1 MKKYICIILLL
12 VIVSMTLPAVAF
24 AETSYSNV
32 LDDLQQ
38 DKDFYV
44 ADYPKIKDDYSLQVI
59 QIAESIAGELLVYV
73 YQPCGKL
80 QATCIHL
87 AQEKEPATE
96 DTHEYKLTL
105 LSSEETL
112 FKYKV
117 EGIKLKNSTVRYYD
131 ITSIFR
137 PWDAK
142 LDVGTDNDNV
152 TNEVAFEVAQ
162 LWTVTDTNEGVT
174 YAMTGVETIKILNP
188 SVSHVEYSNGWGLF
202 TSSRCNSHYVA
213 FSTDKRMDD
222 LLEASVYFEQRTVTQ
237 QIFVTRGDWVER
249 EVLVS
254 KDDVVTNP
262 NGTLRLWAQDYEFS
276 RIVKAQDF
284 VVNETLTDDV
294 KNEIADAEWVLRFT
308 ETPFSVTGGS
318 FGTAPMTMW
327 TEIANVTILRLK
339 FETDGKVY
347 NMGTVMNKITNPI
360 GFELP
365 EIPWWVWAIVAIVV
379 LAIVACLVKP
389 VATVIVWVF
398 KIVFWIL
405 TAPFKLIGLLFGRD
419 KK

>member
-12 VIVSMTLPAVAF
+12 AIISMTLPAIAF

-32 LDDLQQ
+32 LDDLKQ
-38 DKDFYV
+38 DKDFDV

-59 QIAESIAGELLVYV
+59 QIAESLAGELFVYV
-73 YQPCGKL
+73 YQPSGKL

-87 AQEKEPATE
+87 AQEEEPDTD

-105 LSSEETL
+105 LNSEETL

-162 LWTVTDTNEGVT
+162 FWTVTDTNEGVT

-188 SVSHVEYSNGWGLF
+188 YTGFLRYRDGFGVLYNAW
-202 TSSRCNSHYVA
+202 CDSHYVA

-222 LLEASVYFEQRTVTQ
+222 LLEASVYFDSRDVLVVGFLPQN
-237 QIFVTRGDWVER
+237 GDWTPN
-249 EVLVS
+249 EVLLS
-254 KDDVVTNP
+254 KDDFVESDE
-262 NGTLRLWAQDYEFS
+262 GRLLLFAEDYKFS
-276 RIVKAQDF
+276 RIVKTQDF
-284 VVNETLTDDV
+284 IASEELDDKAKQGV
-294 KNEIADAEWVLRFT
+294 EGTEWVLRFV
-308 ETPFSVTGGS
+308 ETNYSTTGMGVS
-318 FGTAPMTMW
+318 MQQNY

-379 LAIVACLVKP
+379 LAIVASLVKP
-389 VATVIVWVF
+389 VATVIVWAL

>member
-12 VIVSMTLPAVAF
+12 AIISMMLPAIAF

-32 LDDLQQ
+32 LDDLKQ
-38 DKDFYV
+38 DKDFYM
-44 ADYPKIKDDYSLQVI
+44 ADYPKVKDDYSLQVI
-59 QIAESIAGELLVYV
+59 QIAESIAGELIVYV
-73 YQPCGKL
+73 YQPSGKL

-105 LSSEETL
+105 LNSAETL

-117 EGIKLKNSTVRYYD
+117 EGIKLRNSTVRYYD

-137 PWDAK
+137 AWDAK

-188 SVSHVEYSNGWGLF
+188 YTGFLRYRDGFGVLYNAW
-202 TSSRCNSHYVA
+202 CDSHYVA

-222 LLEASVYFEQRTVTQ
+222 LLEASVYFDSRKVTVA
-237 QIFVTRGDWVER
+237 IIPSYGAWSPN
-249 EVLVS
+249 EVLL
-254 KDDVVTNP
+254 KKEDVVESDK
-262 NGTLRLWAQDYEFS
+262 GTLRLFADDYKFS
-276 RIVKAQDF
+276 RIVKTQDF
-284 VVNETLTDDV
+284 VASEELDDKAKQGVNGT
-294 KNEIADAEWVLRFT
+294 EWVLRFV
-308 ETPFSVTGGS
+308 ETS
-318 FGTAPMTMW
+318 FGAAGVGAGTKYDY

-347 NMGTVMNKITNPI
+347 NMGTVMNKITNILGPN
-360 GFELP
+360 GFD
-365 EIPWWVWAIVAIVV
+365 IPWWVWLIVAVVV
-379 LAIVACLVKP
+379 LAIVASLVKP

>member
-12 VIVSMTLPAVAF
+12 VIVSMLPAIAF

-32 LDDLQQ
+32 LDDLKQ
-38 DKDFYV
+38 DKDFYI

-59 QIAESIAGELLVYV
+59 QIAESIAGELFVYV
-73 YQPCGKL
+73 YQPSGKL

-87 AQEKEPATE
+87 AQEQEPTTE

-105 LSSEETL
+105 LNSEETL

-117 EGIKLKNSTVRYYD
+117 EGIKLRNSTVRFYD

-137 PWDAK
+137 AWDAE

-152 TNEVAFEVAQ
+152 TSEVAFEVAQ
-162 LWTVTDTNEGVT
+162 LWTVTDTNEGVL
-174 YAMTGVETIKILNP
+174 YAMTGVETLQILNP
-188 SVSHVEYSNGWGLF
+188 Y
-202 TSSRCNSHYVA
+202 TSFLRYRDGFGAFYNVYCDSHYVA
-213 FSTDKRMDD
+213 FSTDKQMDD
-222 LLEASVYFEQRTVTQ
+222 LLEASVYFDSRDVLVIGFIPQN
-237 QIFVTRGDWVER
+237 GDWTPN
-249 EVLVS
+249 EVLLK
-254 KDDVVTNP
+254 KDDVVESDE
-262 NGTLRLWAQDYEFS
+262 GRLLLFAEDYRFS
-276 RIVKAQDF
+276 RIVKTQDF
-284 VVNETLTDDV
+284 VETEELDNKAKQGVDGT
-294 KNEIADAEWVLRFT
+294 EWVLRFV
-308 ETPFSVTGGS
+308 ETSYS
-318 FGTAPMTMW
+318 TAGMGAAMQQNY

-347 NMGTVMNKITNPI
+347 NMGTIMDKITNPI

-365 EIPWWVWAIVAIVV
+365 VIPWWVWVIVAVVV
-379 LAIVACLVKP
+379 LAIVASLVKP
-389 VATVIVWVF
+389 VATIIVWAF

-405 TAPFKLIGLLFGRD
+405 TAPFKFFGWLFGGD